1 MLICAASGT
10 SPSYGKNC
18 RPLLFTV
25 CMAAWGY
32 YAWGRAPASHRKVLA
47 SSPGLSPHVPRS
59 LSPRGGYYAWGRA
72 PASHRKVL
80 ASSPGLSPHVPR
92 SLSPRGGRAPKGRGD
107 ERFLM
112 LRTNTKSVYY
122 VTYEYKIRIL
132 HHLLKCCC
140 PVDRTQ
146 FTKSGLTWRIR
157 FDKQALL
164 KTCVLLECY

>member
-32 YAWGRAPASHRKVLA
+32 YAWGRAPASHRN

-107 ERFLM
+107 ERCYVRIQNPYIM
-112 LRTNTKSVYY
+112 LRTNTKSVYCTTSSNA
-122 VTYEYKIRIL
+122 V
-132 HHLLKCCC
+132 
-140 PVDRTQ
+140 
-146 FTKSGLTWRIR
+146 
-157 FDKQALL
+157 
-164 KTCVLLECY
+164 VLLTGLNSRRAD

>member
-1 MLICAASGT
+1 VLQVVHHPA
-10 SPSYGKNC
+10 
-18 RPLLFTV
+18 TV
-25 CMAAWGY
+25 RTVDLC
-32 YAWGRAPASHRKVLA
+32 
-47 SSPGLSPHVPRS
+47 SSPCVWPRGVIMLGGARLLLTGRFYLVPRS
-59 LSPRGGYYAWGRA
+59 LSPRPQVPLPPRGLLCLGARA
-72 PASHRKVL
+72 CFSPEG
-80 ASSPGLSPHVPR
+80 SSLVPR

-164 KTCVLLECY
+164 KTCVLFECY